1 MVSASHHP
9 LGTLVSILRERA
21 ARSPGALAFRMLAD
35 GEEEAAVLTY
45 GELDLRARHLA
56 ARLAAAGAR
65 GERALLLHPPGLEYV
80 VAIFGCAYAGVVAVP
95 AYPPRFNRPMLRLR
109 ALVADAGARF
119 ALTTSAVLRRI
130 ERQLPTEPELARLT
144 WLTSE
149 EAAEDAAPPA
159 PTSAAAAPGDLAL
172 LQYTSGS
179 TSTPKGVMLTH
190 AHLARNAALLVERLR
205 LTPADHLVSW
215 LPPYHDM
222 GLVAG
227 IVVPVLAGLPATH
240 MTPGAFLQRPARW
253 LQAVSR
259 HRATITGGPDFAW
272 DQCARRVSDADL
284 AGLDLSSLRIAFSG
298 AERVRP
304 ATLDRFAA
312 RFAPAG
318 FRAEAF
324 CPCYGLA
331 EATLGV
337 SFHVS
342 GTPGRRERVD
352 ARALGEGRA
361 EPSRE
366 GAPAVEL
373 VASGTPLD
381 DFEVRAVDP
390 ATKAVLP
397 DGEVGELWVRGP
409 SLAAG
414 YFGNAPLTEALFGAV
429 PAGRDGRWLRTGDLG
444 YLRGGAVF
452 VSGRLKELVVL
463 RGANHHPEDLE
474 LAALAAHGR
483 LRPGAAIAFAD
494 EGEGEERLV
503 IALEVDD
510 PRDAPAE
517 EIVRA
522 VRGAVGDAH
531 ELTVHEVVLLPPG
544 GLPRTSSGKLQRGS
558 CRELWRA
565 GALSPIAATAQTARA
580 APDALLAA
588 VQAAAAEVLGVAR
601 VEADD
606 DFFALGGHSLLATQ
620 LVSRLAAAHGVDLP
634 LRAVFEAPTPR
645 ALAARVAAAPRAP
658 AAPPVPRVD
667 RGGPLALTF
676 SQERMWYLH
685 TLDTGG
691 SAYNVGGA
699 IELTGRLDLG
709 VLGRALEHVVREHE
723 VLRTTYPAPGGVPT
737 PRIHPPDSDAARPR
751 LAYADLALA
760 DDPTA
765 EAHRQAEALAGTP
778 FDLANGPLFRTRLLR
793 TGADRHVLAV
803 SLAHVVADGWALGVL
818 LSDLLDAYQALL
830 ACRPPRPAGPIQVV
844 DLAAWQ
850 RAALDG
856 PAVAREVAFWRRTL
870 AGAPV
875 LELPRLRAGPGVPG
889 GELEPIGITPALLER
904 VRALA
909 REQNAT
915 PFMVVLA
922 AFQVLLARITGQHDV
937 VLGVP
942 VAQRTALASERVI
955 GSLVNTLPLRGQVD
969 LDATFA
975 AHLGGVREATLEAYA
990 HQALP
995 FERLVVEL
1003 GVERRPG
1010 RSPLFSVMFDHQ
1022 NSPMPARGVEGLT
1035 LRPITYSRRASQF
1048 DLSLLFFDTEL
1059 GHLAGFEYATERID
1073 RDAARLLARE
1083 LVHLLDAVTADPLAQ
1098 LSRLPL
1104 LDAAARREILAVNGP
1119 YCPGSPPE
1127 ERVIRRF
1134 EAQAARTPD
1143 RVAVSDE
1150 AGATTYRALDRA
1162 ASALAVR
1169 LAAAGA
1175 GPGKR
1180 VAVCLD
1186 RSRAIAVALLGVM
1199 KTGAAYV
1206 PLDPRYPAE
1215 RIGWTFED
1223 AAPVAV
1229 VTEPAVRARLPL
1241 LPGLAEVLLDPAA
1254 LDAGGH
1260 AEPARGPD
1268 RSAPGDVAYVIYTS
1282 GSTGRPKGVEVTDR
1296 GLSNFLT
1303 AMQHEPGLSAADRLL
1318 SVTTIS
1324 FDIAGLELFLPLVTG
1339 ASVHLV
1345 SSDVAADPIRLAHAL
1360 RETGA
1365 TVMQATPATW
1375 RMLVQSGWAG
1385 DPRLKVLSGG
1395 EALSRELAAALLA
1408 RGAAVWNLYG
1418 PTETTIWSTLERVRP
1433 GDGPVP
1439 VGHPV
1444 RHNRIYVLDR
1454 HLEPV
1459 PFGAPGEICIGGAGV
1474 AAGYLGRPE
1483 LTAERFPPDPFAG
1496 PGARMYR
1503 TGDLGV
1509 LRPDGTLEYLGRLD
1523 QQVKIRGHRVEPGEI
1538 EAVLKRHPGVRQVV
1552 VSPRPGPDHELRL
1565 VAYLVPEPGAAA
1577 PERGALRDL
1586 CRREL
1591 PEHMVPSFFVP
1602 LDALPLTPNGKL
1614 DRRAMPAPLEAHAGG
1629 SVARVPPRDALE
1641 ARLARI
1647 WSEVLAAPVEDV
1659 TDDFFDL
1666 GGHSL
1671 LAARLFARVEAETG
1685 VALPI
1690 SALLEAPTVE
1700 RLAGL
1705 LRRAAGPEARGEPPL
1720 PSFDHLLAIRGG
1732 GHRAPVFCVHGAGGH
1747 VLNLVEVARHLAP
1760 DRPFYGL
1767 QARGTD
1773 GHSRPLG
1780 SVGEMAAIYL
1790 EEIRRVWPQG
1800 PYHLAGY
1807 CGGAL
1812 VAYEIAQRLA
1822 AEGRE
1827 VSTLALIDIAR
1838 PGLPPGP
1845 GRLERWGRAAASRS
1859 PLALFARA
1867 AEKLGARLRRG
1878 LLSLRLAWHGA
1889 RGRIP
1894 PELRDPWLTRAFLR
1908 ASEAYRPGRYPG
1920 PISVFRARDS
1930 AFPASAGPDLGW
1942 GAVTGGVAVYEVPGD
1957 HHSLTRGTNADVLG
1971 TMLEACV
1978 RAAEASPPGERAT
1991 G

>member
-1 MVSASHHP
+1 MFSASQP
-9 LGTLVSILRERA
+9 PPGTLVSILRERA
-21 ARSPGALAFRMLAD
+21 ARSPGVLAFRMLAD
-35 GEEEAAVLTY
+35 GEEEAGSLTY
-45 GELDLRARHLA
+45 GELDLRARQLA
-56 ARLAAAGAR
+56 ARLIAAGAR
-65 GERALLLHPPGLEYV
+65 GERALLLHPPGLDYV
-80 VAIFGCAYAGVVAVP
+80 VAIFGCAYAGVVSVP
-95 AYPPRFNRPMLRLR
+95 AYPPRFNKPMLRLR
-109 ALVADAGARF
+109 ALVADAEARF
-119 ALTTSAVLRRI
+119 ALTTPAVLRRI

-144 WLTSE
+144 WLTPGDL
-149 EAAEDAAPPA
+149 AGDAAPPIPA
-159 PTSAAAAPGDLAL
+159 EADPGALAL

-190 AHLARNAALLVERLR
+190 AHVARNAALLAERLR

-227 IVVPVLAGLPATH
+227 IVVPILAGLPATH

-253 LQAVSR
+253 LKAVSR

-272 DQCARRVSDADL
+272 DQCARRVGDADL
-284 AGLDLSSLRIAFSG
+284 AGLELSTLRIAFSG

-304 ATLDRFAA
+304 ATLDRFLA

-337 SFHVS
+337 SFHVP

-373 VASGTPLD
+373 VASGTPLTG
-381 DFEVRAVDP
+381 FEVRAVDP
-390 ATKAVLP
+390 ATRAVLP
-397 DGEVGELWVRGP
+397 DGAVGELWVRGP

-414 YFGNAPLTEALFGAV
+414 YFRNEALTGALFGAA

-444 YLRGGAVF
+444 YLREGAVF
-452 VSGRLKELVVL
+452 VSGRVKELVVL

-474 LAALAAHGR
+474 LAALAAHRR

-494 EGEGEERLV
+494 EGEAEERLV
-503 IALEVDD
+503 IALEIDD
-510 PRDAPAE
+510 PRDLPAE
-517 EIVRA
+517 EIVQA

-531 ELTVHEVVLLPPG
+531 ELVVHDVVLLPPG
-544 GLPRTSSGKLQRGS
+544 ALPRTSSGKLQRGR

-565 GALSPIAATAQTARA
+565 GALAPVASPAAADGPA
-580 APDALLAA
+580 APDALVAA

-601 VEADD
+601 VEPDD

-620 LVSRLAAAHGVDLP
+620 LVSRLGAAHGVDLP
-634 LRAVFEAPTPR
+634 LRAVFEAPTPG

-658 AAPPVPRVD
+658 AVPLVPRVD
-667 RGGPLALTF
+667 RAGPLALTF

-699 IELTGRLDLG
+699 IELTGRLDVG

-737 PRIHPPDSDAARPR
+737 PRIHPPDAARPR

-778 FDLANGPLFRTRLLR
+778 FDLANGPLFRTRLMR
-793 TGADRHVLAV
+793 TGPDRHVLAV

-830 ACRPPRPAGPIQVV
+830 TGRPLRPAGPVQVV
-844 DLAAWQ
+844 ELAAWQ

-856 PAVAREVAFWRRTL
+856 PVVAREVAFWRRTL

-889 GELEPIGITPALLER
+889 GELEPIAITPALLER

-909 REQNAT
+909 REQGAT
-915 PFMVVLA
+915 TFMVVLG

-955 GSLVNTLPLRGQVD
+955 GSLVNTLPLRGRVD

-975 AHLGGVREATLEAYA
+975 AHLAGVREATLEAYA

-1098 LSRLPL
+1098 LSRVPL

-1143 RVAVSDE
+1143 RVAVTDE

-1186 RSRAIAVALLGVM
+1186 RSRAIPVALLGVM

-1254 LDAGGH
+1254 PDAGGH
-1260 AEPARGPD
+1260 AAPAGGPD

-1303 AMQHEPGLSAADRLL
+1303 AMQHEPGLSEADRLL

-1345 SSDVAADPIRLAHAL
+1345 SSDAAADPARLARAL

-1385 DPRLKVLSGG
+1385 DPRLTVLSGG
-1395 EALSRELAAALLA
+1395 EALSRELATALLA
-1408 RGAAVWNLYG
+1408 RSAAVWNLYG

-1433 GDGPVP
+1433 GSGPVP

-1444 RHNRIYVLDR
+1444 LHNRIYVLDR

-1474 AAGYLGRPE
+1474 ALGYLGRPE
-1483 LTAERFPPDPFAG
+1483 LTAERFPQDPFAG

-1503 TGDLGV
+1503 TGDLGA
-1509 LRPDGTLEYLGRLD
+1509 LRSDGTLEYLGRLD

-1538 EAVLKRHPGVRQVV
+1538 EAVLRRHPGVGQVA
-1552 VSPRPGPDHELRL
+1552 VSPRPGPDGELRL
-1565 VAYLVPEPGAAA
+1565 VAYVVPEPGAAA
-1577 PERGALRDL
+1577 PERGALREL

-1591 PEHMVPSFFVP
+1591 PEHMVPSFFVA
-1602 LDALPLTPNGKL
+1602 LEALPLTPNGKL
-1614 DRRAMPAPLEAHAGG
+1614 DRRALPAPLEAHAGG
-1629 SVARVPPRDALE
+1629 SVTRVPPRDELE
-1641 ARLARI
+1641 ARLARA
-1647 WSEVLAAPVEDV
+1647 WSEVLGVPVEDV

-1700 RLAGL
+1700 RLAAL
-1705 LRRAAGPEARGEPPL
+1705 LRRSTGIEARDDARQQR
-1720 PSFDHLLAIRGG
+1720 FDHLLTIRAGG
-1732 GHRAPVFCVHGAGGH
+1732 PRAPVFCVHGAGGH
-1747 VLNLVEVARHLAP
+1747 VLNLVEVARHVAP

-1780 SVGEMAAIYL
+1780 SVGEMAELYL
-1790 EEIRRVWPQG
+1790 EEIRRVWPRG

-1827 VSTLALIDIAR
+1827 VATLALIDIAR
-1838 PGLPPGP
+1838 PGLPAGP
-1845 GRLERWGRAAASRS
+1845 GRLERWGRAAVSRS
-1859 PLALFARA
+1859 PRVLVARA
-1867 AEKLGARLRRG
+1867 TEKAAARLRR
-1878 LLSLRLAWHGA
+1878 LLLAIRLAWHAA

-1908 ASEAYRPGRYPG
+1908 ASETYRPGRYPG
-1920 PISVFRARDS
+1920 PVAVFRARDS
-1930 AFPASAGPDLGW
+1930 EFTPAAGPDLGW
-1942 GAVTGGVAVYEVPGD
+1942 GELTAGAAVYEVPGD
-1957 HHSLTRGTNADVLG
+1957 HHSLTRGANADVLG
-1971 TMLEACV
+1971 TMLESCV
-1978 RAAEASPPGERAT
+1978 RSAEESRASERET